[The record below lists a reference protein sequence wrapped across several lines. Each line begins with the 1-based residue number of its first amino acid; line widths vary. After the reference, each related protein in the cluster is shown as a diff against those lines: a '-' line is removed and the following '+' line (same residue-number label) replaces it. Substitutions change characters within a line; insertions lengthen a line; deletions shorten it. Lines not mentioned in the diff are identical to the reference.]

1 MLTLLSNSYFNPIIL
16 NIEYKP
22 WLLGLIYLSLYSII
36 KNNES
41 IYYHRILFTQSACFD
56 LSKRNKAQS
65 TRFIM
70 KQKTTLLLLAMLI
83 SFCGFSQSLE
93 SYSIE
98 QLNKMKTEAIQNEN
112 FEEAQKI
119 KLEIESRKSV
129 NDLIADTK
137 KAMDAA
143 ATNEEYTKAA
153 ELKTKLAQLEQIKS
167 LEQQIA
173 DAAASENFEQ
183 AQKLKVQKQQLWDE
197 INNQHSET
205 TAVVEVS
212 ANPANTEGSSTLHF
226 TNYLNNK
233 LNASGA
239 NYFDVIVDNK
249 YVGTINKYYE
259 LEVSNLSPGKHEVV
273 LVPSVFASKLKKT
286 KTYNI
291 KSSFIASAN
300 KSYVLSF
307 KDFNKNKDFIKVWTK
322 NQNSTNHEEIFSNS
336 ESAIPETTNPVVSND
351 IENPEF
357 EKNNPFHADIQYSKI
372 STNLTTWAKSELPED
387 RESGFRYNWDVDFTA
402 PIIKNTGAIFTI
414 GVGQTAYSYEWYSG
428 YDDYTNSI
436 ESFSNT
442 LHAGLGY
449 QLEPSPYV
457 TLQTQLRVNV
467 SWNMYSSYIWAP
479 SSVIGTTTFYSPNDI
494 SEDTFPVTG
503 SYHLSGLFFFNE
515 KQNFG
520 LVTDLN
526 VAFGSGGTSTSF
538 SIGVAFANIKSP
550 SQQYRKYKGE
560 TLKY

>member
-1 MLTLLSNSYFNPIIL
+1 
-16 NIEYKP
+16 
-22 WLLGLIYLSLYSII
+22 
-36 KNNES
+36 
-41 IYYHRILFTQSACFD
+41 
-56 LSKRNKAQS
+56 
-65 TRFIM
+65 M

-129 NDLIADTK
+129 GDLIAETK
-137 KAMDAA
+137 KEMDAA
-143 ATNEEYTKAA
+143 AANEDYTKAA
-153 ELKTKLAQLEQIKS
+153 ELKTKLAKLEEIKS
-167 LEQQIA
+167 LEEQIA

-212 ANPANTEGSSTLHF
+212 ANPANTEGSSTLRF

-322 NQNSTNHEEIFSNS
+322 NQNSTNHEEIFSIS

-357 EKNNPFHADIQYSKI
+357 EKNNPLRADIQYTKI
-372 STNLTTWAKSELPED
+372 STNLTTWANSELPD
-387 RESGFRYNWDVDFTA
+387 DMTSGFSFNWDLDCTV
-402 PIIKNTGAIFTI
+402 PIIKNTGTIFTI
-414 GVGQTAYSYEWYSG
+414 GVGQYAYDYEYYSG
-428 YDDYTNSI
+428 FDDYTNTV
-436 ESFSNT
+436 SFWSNT
-442 LHAGLGY
+442 LHTGLGY
-449 QLEPSPYV
+449 QLEPNNFI

-467 SWNMYSSYIWAP
+467 SWNIFKSTSWYPFST
-479 SSVIGTTTFYSPNDI
+479 IGSTTFYSPNDI

-538 SIGVAFANIKSP
+538 SIGIAFANIKSP